1 MSDSWV
7 YDIETYVNV
16 FTIAFEHAD
25 APITLSF
32 EISDWRNDS
41 KEIIAFLEYLK
52 DTNARMVG
60 FNNLGFDYPVLHT
73 HGPQRCPHPV

>member
-1 MSDSWV
+1 MSDTWV

-25 APITLSF
+25 APIKLMF

-41 KEIIAFLEYLK
+41 REIVAFLQFLK
-52 DTNARMVG
+52 ETDARMVG
-60 FNNLGFDYPVLHT
+60 FNNLGFDYPEIGRAHV
-73 HGPQRCPHPV
+73 